1 MSTAT
6 STGASTPPRA
16 RRGTERLLDVL
27 APAIPLARLEVMRRL
42 ISAFVVFDV
51 LLVSNDVIGHAANPE
66 YFRPTA
72 LARLLHLPAVTPVL
86 GWGLLVVILAS
97 GALGALGR
105 APRASGAVLAVSFWI
120 WMLYSQGYGYI
131 SHDHVALMVAV
142 AVLPTAGIAGAR
154 ADRVDGVDG
163 FGGVGGA
170 DAGVLSRQAGW
181 ALRCI
186 QLAVVLTYFYSVLE
200 KSVISGS
207 PATWANSAVFAFA
220 FIRRG
225 APWVQ
230 WMLDVPGLFRP
241 AQWALIALETISP
254 LALFLRGRK
263 LYALIG
269 VFLVFHL
276 ATFVALGIHFLP
288 TVVCWAAFLPL
299 ERITARLRRWAGRRR
314 AARAD
319 AARAS
324 AARAGAGRAGAPD
337 PSRAGVEPE

>member
-1 MSTAT
+1 MSAT
-6 STGASTPPRA
+6 TSAGPRGVTRA
-16 RRGTERLLDVL
+16 PRWAGHLLDAL
-27 APAIPLARLEVMRRL
+27 APALPLARLSVMRRL

-51 LLVSNDVIGHAANPE
+51 LLVSNDVIGHAANRE

-72 LARLLHLPAVTPVL
+72 LARLLHLPAVTPVI
-86 GWGLLVVILAS
+86 GWSLLVVVLAA
-97 GALGALGR
+97 GVLGAAGR
-105 APRASGAVLAVSFWI
+105 APRASGAVLAVGFWI

-142 AVLPTAGIAGAR
+142 AVLPTAGRTPRRPAQEST
-154 ADRVDGVDG
+154 
-163 FGGVGGA
+163 
-170 DAGVLSRQAGW
+170 LSRQAGW

-186 QLAVVLTYFYSVLE
+186 QIAVVLTYFYSVLE

-230 WMLDVPGLFRP
+230 WMLDAPWLFRP
-241 AQWALIALETISP
+241 AQWGLIALETISP

-263 LYALIG
+263 LYVLMG
-269 VFLVFHL
+269 VFLAFHL
-276 ATFVALGIHFLP
+276 ATFVTLGIHFLP

-299 ERITARLRRWAGRRR
+299 ERISARLRRRR
-314 AARAD
+314 AR
-319 AARAS
+319 RH
-324 AARAGAGRAGAPD
+324 G
-337 PSRAGVEPE
+337 

>member
-1 MSTAT
+1 MSAAISTDTSTAP
-6 STGASTPPRA
+6 AA
-16 RRGTERLLDVL
+16 RRATGRLLDVL
-27 APAIPLARLEVMRRL
+27 APALPLARLAVMRRL
-42 ISAFVVFDV
+42 ISTFVVFDV

-72 LARLLHLPAVTPVL
+72 LTRLLHLPAVTPAL
-86 GWGLLVVILAS
+86 GWGLLVVVLAS

-105 APRASGAVLAVSFWI
+105 APRASGGVLAVSFWI

-142 AVLPTAGIAGAR
+142 AVLPTAGIARTR
-154 ADRVDGVDG
+154 ADGVEGAGGADGAD
-163 FGGVGGA
+163 GA

-186 QLAVVLTYFYSVLE
+186 QIAVVLTYFYSVLE

-230 WMLDVPGLFRP
+230 WMLDAPWLFRP
-241 AQWALIALETISP
+241 AQWALIVLETISP

-288 TVVCWAAFLPL
+288 TVACWAAFLPL
-299 ERITARLRRWAGRRR
+299 ERITARLRGRVRHRR
-314 AARAD
+314 AARTGA
-319 AARAS
+319 AHPARAQ
-324 AARAGAGRAGAPD
+324 AGA
-337 PSRAGVEPE
+337 E

>member
-1 MSTAT
+1 MSTT
-6 STGASTPPRA
+6 TPAGTAAVPRTKGQGPRA
-16 RRGTERLLDVL
+16 AGRLLGAL
-27 APAIPLARLEVMRRL
+27 APELPLARLAIMRRL

-51 LLVSNDVIGHAANPE
+51 MLVSNDVIGHAANPE

-72 LARLLHLPAVTPVL
+72 LTRLLHLPAVTPVL
-86 GWGLLVVILAS
+86 GWSLLVVIVVS
-97 GALGALGR
+97 GVLGTLGR
-105 APRASGAVLAVSFWI
+105 APRVSGAVLAVSFWI

-142 AVLPTAGIAGAR
+142 AVLPTAGITRIGAGADSSP
-154 ADRVDGVDG
+154 A
-163 FGGVGGA
+163 A
-170 DAGVLSRQAGW
+170 LSRQAGW

-186 QLAVVLTYFYSVLE
+186 QLAVVLTYFFSVLE

-225 APWVQ
+225 SPLVH
-230 WMLDVPGLFRP
+230 WMLDAPWLFRP

-263 LYALIG
+263 LYVLIG
-269 VFLVFHL
+269 VFLAFHL
-276 ATFVALGIHFLP
+276 ATFAALGIHFLP

-299 ERITARLRRWAGRRR
+299 ERISTRLRSRLRNRR
-314 AARAD
+314 
-319 AARAS
+319 
-324 AARAGAGRAGAPD
+324 
-337 PSRAGVEPE
+337 SRRLRS